1 MTFFSWTQQ
10 MSVGLNRLDDDH
22 KSLIAIINRLADS
35 LDGDQANGVVQQAL
49 TALLR
54 YTEYHFGREE
64 AVLRAVGYDH
74 LSHHREEHK
83 RFIQE
88 LQELRADF
96 VQLDDNTQKQRLLD
110 FLKDWLTHHILIE
123 DMAYKDRV
131 RGDKDAARAAEQF
144 SSLDIWTS
152 RIAG

>member
-1 MTFFSWTQQ
+1 

-22 KSLIAIINRLADS
+22 KSLIAIINRIAES
-35 LDGDQANGVVQQAL
+35 LENADGDGVVQQSL

-64 AVLRAVGYDH
+64 AVLRAVGYDN
-74 LSHHREEHK
+74 LGHHRVEHQ
-83 RFIQE
+83 RFIQD

-96 VQLDDNTQKQRLLD
+96 VQLDDETQKRRLLD

-131 RGDKDAARAAEQF
+131 SGDRNAARAAEQF

>member
-1 MTFFSWTQQ
+1 MTFFTWTPQ

-22 KSLIAIINRLADS
+22 KSLIAIINRIS
-35 LDGDQANGVVQQAL
+35 ESHESGDTNGVVQQSL

-64 AVLRAVGYDH
+64 AVLRAVGYEN
-74 LSHHREEHK
+74 LNHHRDEHH

-88 LQELRADF
+88 LQDLRADF
-96 VQLDDNTQKQRLLD
+96 VQMDDATQKQRLLD

-123 DMAYKDRV
+123 DMAYKERVTGDR
-131 RGDKDAARAAEQF
+131 DAARAAEQF

>member
-1 MTFFSWTQQ
+1 MTFFTWTPK

-22 KSLIAIINRLADS
+22 KSLIAIINRLAES
-35 LDGDQANGVVQQAL
+35 LEDEKASRVVQQSL

-74 LSHHREEHK
+74 LTHHRDEHGRFVEELK
-83 RFIQE
+83 
-88 LQELRADF
+88 ELRADF
-96 VQLDDNTQKQRLLD
+96 TELDDVDQKRRLLD

-131 RGDKDAARAAEQF
+131 TGDKDAARAAEQF
-144 SSLDIWTS
+144 SPLDIWAS
-152 RIAG
+152 RIAS